1 MRMASPKARPRA
13 RIRGLTPR
21 RFPGSRRGLTALGLL
36 LALWLLP
43 IAARAEDSAAPAP
56 DPLASWHG
64 RSVRSIELSGN
75 KVTKEKVILREIQT
89 PVGGALDVET
99 LREDVIRLENLSI
112 FAEVKLEIEP
122 DGDDGVRVGFVLKE
136 SPSWLPLVAF
146 TYTEEN
152 GFSIGPGL
160 SALNLTGRGIRL
172 SGKAYFGGTTQYW
185 ANFVY
190 PWMYGENHNSLN
202 FNGAH
207 RERQDELRGFHE
219 TSDEVT
225 ALFGRYLGD
234 HGRASLN
241 FSWFG
246 MTSDVDGIT
255 LSPDRSDEL
264 HRIGFTLGLDTRD
277 AWRAPRKGWQSELEV
292 WRTGGFLGGDGDF
305 WTATLDVRRFL
316 ATAPGQR
323 LMLSGLASLQSGT
336 LGTDVPVY
344 LDYRMGGANS
354 IRGYSVSDLGKRLF
368 GKNQL
373 IGTAEY
379 SFRLAPVRRR
389 DFGFLSFGIGLELA
403 LFADAGIAWS
413 DDDEL
418 ALNRARGGLGA
429 GLRVLIPGSEMVRLD
444 FGWSPE
450 GGFQFHLGSWSK
462 PAGQRF
468 RLR

>member
-1 MRMASPKARPRA
+1 MNPR
-13 RIRGLTPR
+13 L
-21 RFPGSRRGLTALGLL
+21 PGVRRGSAAFALL
-36 LALWLLP
+36 LALWLQP
-43 IAARAEDSAAPAP
+43 AAAVAEDPVAPPP
-56 DPLASWHG
+56 DPFAAWHG
-64 RSVRSIELSGN
+64 RSVRAIELSGN
-75 KVTKEKVILREIQT
+75 KVTKQNVILREIQT
-89 PVGGALDVET
+89 PVGGALDPET

-112 FAEVKLEIEP
+112 FAEVKVQVEP
-122 DGDDGVRVGFVLKE
+122 DGEDGVRLGFVLKE

-152 GFSIGPGL
+152 GFSVGPGL
-160 SALNLTGRGIRL
+160 TALNLTGRGIRL

-190 PWMYGENHNSLN
+190 PWMYGENHNSLS

-219 TSDEVT
+219 TSDEAT
-225 ALFGRYLGD
+225 MLLGRYLGD
-234 HGRASLN
+234 HGRASVNL
-241 FSWFG
+241 SYFG
-246 MTSDVDGIT
+246 MESDVDGIT
-255 LSPDRSDEL
+255 LSPDRSDAL
-264 HRIGFTLGLDTRD
+264 HRIGFTLGWDTRD
-277 AWRAPRKGWQSELEV
+277 AWRAPRRGWQSELEV
-292 WRTGGFLGGDGDF
+292 WRTGGFMGGDGDF
-305 WTATLDVRRFL
+305 WTGTLDVRRFL
-316 ATAPGQR
+316 PTASGQR

-354 IRGYSVSDLGKRLF
+354 IRGHAVSDLGKRLS

-379 SFRLAPVRRR
+379 SFSLARVRRR
-389 DFGFLSFGIGLELA
+389 DLGFLSFGIGLELA

-413 DDDEL
+413 EDNEL

-462 PAGQRF
+462 PAAQRF

>member
-1 MRMASPKARPRA
+1 VTLPRSAGSGRLLLASLA
-13 RIRGLTPR
+13 
-21 RFPGSRRGLTALGLL
+21 L
-36 LALWLLP
+36 LALWLQPL
-43 IAARAEDSAAPAP
+43 AVGAEDSAAPAP
-56 DPLASWHG
+56 DPLATWRG
-64 RSVRSIELSGN
+64 RSVRSIQLSGN
-75 KVTKEKVILREIQT
+75 EVTKESVIRREIQT

-112 FAEVKLEIEP
+112 FAEVRVELEE
-122 DGDDGVRVGFVLKE
+122 DGPEGVRVGFVLKE
-136 SPSWLPLVAF
+136 SPSWLPIVAF

-190 PWMYGENHNSLN
+190 PWMYGANHNSLV
-202 FNGAH
+202 FNVAH

-225 ALFGRYLGD
+225 ALVGRYLGD

-241 FSWFG
+241 FSYFG

-264 HRIGFTLGLDTRD
+264 LRLGFTLGWDTRD
-277 AWRAPRKGWQSELEV
+277 AWRVPRKGWQSELEV

-305 WTATLDVRRFL
+305 WTGTLDVRRFL
-316 ATAPGQR
+316 PTARGQR

-344 LDYRMGGANS
+344 LDYRMGGANT
-354 IRGYSVSDLGKRLF
+354 IRGYQVSDLGKRLS

-389 DFGFLSFGIGLELA
+389 DLGFLSFGIGLELA

-413 DDDEL
+413 DANEL
-418 ALNRARGGLGA
+418 AMNRARGGLGA